1 VFNSQTRF
9 WYFLSNSFFLLLVLF
24 LLLLLLF
31 ADLVP
36 SGVSSCTAS
45 EQSKSTVTTC
55 GWYGPSNRF
64 SHRLLVLLPGLYRF
78 FGRRSHGIQSGVSLV
93 WFLTILS
100 SFKLHFRGDHWFSV
114 GIKIGEVWS
123 FLFLGSLALLSTLLV
138 RQTSFSDL
146 VISCFKL
153 IDNVRESWRRSII
166 FLRLFKFRIIF
177 IKIAFRHG
185 IWGVLS

>member
-1 VFNSQTRF
+1 MFNSQTRF
-9 WYFLSNSFFLLLVLF
+9 WYFLSNSFFLLLILF

-45 EQSKSTVTTC
+45 KQSKSTVTAS

-64 SHRLLVLLPGLYRF
+64 SHRLLVLLPSLYGF
-78 FGRRSHGIQSGVSLV
+78 FWRRSHGIQSEVSLV
-93 WFLTILS
+93 WFLTILNT
-100 SFKLHFRGDHWFSV
+100 FKLHFSGDHWFSV
-114 GIKIGEVWS
+114 GVKIGEVGS
-123 FLFLGSLALLSTLLV
+123 FLLLGGLALLSALLV
-138 RQTSFSDL
+138 RETSFSDL

-166 FLRLFKFRIIF
+166 FLRFFKLRIIF

-185 IWGVLS
+185 IRGNLS